1 MQEPFRLSVFDG
13 RGRHDRW
20 RVSERTRRQPWGIS
34 VVTIASSSQPSSE
47 FWTTPATPDRLDL
60 GEWPIDIEARPA
72 NAVAGLVKMVESEII
87 PRLMLAHR
95 NASATTG
102 QAAPGRTLGDQT
114 TEAFARM
121 VVSKDS
127 ESLIGFVGNLLQ
139 SGVSLDAIYMEL
151 LVPAARRLGEYWDE
165 DSVSFTDVTVG
176 LGRLQQVMRAI
187 AWRSPDSSDRACLAR
202 SAFFAPG
209 PGEQHVFGLY
219 IVEDFFRRAGW
230 STWVETSSAKKD
242 LVDTVQGHWFDV
254 FGMTVSTDNHID
266 EVASNIRTVR
276 TASRNPNLFVLIGGR
291 LLIERP
297 DLVAEVAADAT
308 AATGGEALLI
318 ANHALLIVDN
328 AVSALSNGA

>member
-1 MQEPFRLSVFDG
+1 MFSGACPRG
-13 RGRHDRW
+13 RGGQ
-20 RVSERTRRQPWGIS
+20 TWGIS
-34 VVTIASSSQPSSE
+34 VVTIASASQPNSE
-47 FWTTPATPDRLDL
+47 PWITPSAPESVSL
-60 GEWPIDIEARPA
+60 GDWPVDIPSRPA

-95 NASATTG
+95 NAGSRGVTVSA
-102 QAAPGRTLGDQT
+102 ASTLGEAT

-187 AWRSPDSSDRACLAR
+187 AWRSPDANDRACLAR

-254 FGMTVSTDNHID
+254 FGMTVSTDNHLA

-276 TASRNPNLFVLIGGR
+276 TASRNPNLFVLVGGR

-297 DLVAEVAADAT
+297 ELVSRVAADAT
-308 AATGGEALLI
+308 AASGGEALLV
-318 ANHALLIVDN
+318 ANHALLIGDN
-328 AVSALSNGA
+328 AISALSNGA